1 MIGSGN
7 GEEIDN
13 LFACFELGKGGL
25 QTIIMGVFEGVSQ
38 MKKVQ
43 W

>member
-13 LFACFELGKGGL
+13 LFACCEWGKGGMK
-25 QTIIMGVFEGVSQ
+25 TIIIGGGGGGDFRG
-38 MKKVQ
+38 
-43 W
+43 

>member
-13 LFACFELGKGGL
+13 LFACCEWGKGGIKTVL
-25 QTIIMGVFEGVSQ
+25 LLGGGGGG
-38 MKKVQ
+38 
-43 W
+43 

>member
-13 LFACFELGKGGL
+13 LFACCEWGKGEMKI
-25 QTIIMGVFEGVSQ
+25 IIMRVFEGVSQ